1 MSLISTATSR
11 ILKVRSM
18 DARDLPRLLQIERQ
32 PSSHRWTRKDFMMD
46 LQSSDRGI
54 WVATIQNYVVGF
66 LVYRDVSEVEEEQD
80 EPVRSRASARQQTA
94 AERLPLQI
102 EILHVS
108 VAADWHR
115 RGVGLALVQRFDS
128 ALRHP
133 EDCIQAAV
141 PETSLAAQLLLR
153 SAGYKAVRVLRGH
166 FDDEDAYLMERR
178 RV

>member
-1 MSLISTATSR
+1 MSLITTATSR
-11 ILKVRSM
+11 ILKIRSM

-32 PSSHRWTRKDFMMD
+32 PKGNRWTRKDFMLD

-66 LVYRDVSEVEEEQD
+66 LVYRDISEVEDEKE
-80 EPVRSRASARQQTA
+80 EPVRLKASTRRQTDSDR
-94 AERLPLQI
+94 EPLQI
-102 EILHVS
+102 EILHLS

-115 RGVGLALVQRFDS
+115 RGVGLTLVQRFDS

-141 PETSLAAQLLLR
+141 PETNLAAQLLLR
-153 SAGYKAVRVLRGH
+153 AAGYKAIRVSRSYFH
-166 FDDEDAYLMERR
+166 DEDAYLMERR
-178 RV
+178 RG